1 MSTIKSP
8 ASPAGVFLFF
18 PRVRISFIKN
28 NLGAL
33 HGIFFMIKLNLRE
46 MKKLS
51 RILTAFICCAP
62 FGLAYGSTV
71 ATTSGSNLTAFNPS
85 TANNNQW
92 ATLSNG
98 RSDAVGKSAKAD
110 FGNCNSVVL
119 RCAQPKCGNGG
130 CADSN
135 VASSIVAGC
144 VKTNENCK
152 QYGDDLINFMTAQLV
167 ASANVKINQQNLAA
181 QQAAAAAASE
191 QSQQQMAAMQQQM
204 QQMQQQMQQQ
214 QAESAQQLQAAL
226 AAQQEQS
233 QKALEEMK
241 SAATNA
247 AMENEAGISA
257 YQQDAINRGVGLEVL
272 ERQKITGQIMT
283 EIEDAEVSIKAMKT
297 AMQNSFEYAHCDA
310 RGNSCEGPKRV
321 KKWRELARDF
331 IEPYDNSID
340 KIYNALETAQTV
352 GVDLSQIYMMLNDAC
367 NSWGQYMCPNIG
379 GNEETYIQYDVQETA
394 QKSAPK
400 VCPKSISGCYA
411 DCQARYAVMEAEKPA
426 SGGTFLI
433 TCNRNCEALAASQPC
448 RPCTLLKVLTDADSV
463 YEGWVNAETGTKDG
477 NTTVVACASGALD
490 GSKLF
495 ARRAKRKKGGN
506 LVDVEVLDMWLSQVE
521 PSAKPKNEGWW
532 GTDYCDGSGINE
544 TLLQKA
550 ALKKSVES
558 FGKDTALCRQM
569 RESTTN
575 PAHSQF
581 LSQTQKVDDV
591 DDCELIHPAY
601 AICDAHPYNVG
612 VESNSK
618 DGQNTNNCTSY
629 VKKTVPDVRIAIKQ
643 QGAETCE
650 KYKILFCEPNEKD
663 DGYDKEWFKIPKEP
677 SKSCAPF
684 KYVDKDSE
692 AYKIAQ
698 REYEDSLVNDDVRE
712 MLGLK
717 TTVISQQMY
726 KQYEYINATL
736 RRLKTQLQKAV
747 LTSTLEA
754 AGAKSE
760 DGSGSSAKS
769 LLGGGKNSDKTI
781 HLAGAEN
788 CTDVL
793 ERESQWR
800 CLQSNA
806 SLVKNTVDND
816 KKNSCLQLQ
825 DTLKYAQTIL
835 GSKNKV
841 AVGDKDACYEY
852 NKAKIGD
859 KSCKD
864 LDRDNIRQCA
874 SAITNAVIAEK
885 EEKEEKKN
893 QLRFITGG

>member
-1 MSTIKSP
+1 MQNADNKKPRQS
-8 ASPAGVFLFF
+8 GGCFF
-18 PRVRISFIKN
+18 GFPKGKISFIKN

-33 HGIFFMIKLNLRE
+33 HRIFFMIKLNLRE

-51 RILTAFICCAP
+51 RILTAFICCTP

-135 VASSIVAGC
+135 IASSIVAGC

-152 QYGDDLINFMTAQLV
+152 QYGDDLIDFMTAQLV

-241 SAATNA
+241 TAATNA

-257 YQQDAINRGVGLEVL
+257 YQQDAINRGIGLEVL

-297 AMQNSFEYAHCDA
+297 AMQNSFEYAHCDVH
-310 RGNSCEGPKRV
+310 GNNCEGPKRV

-340 KIYNALETAQTV
+340 KMYNALETAQTV

-367 NSWGQYMCPNIG
+367 NSWGQYMCPNMG
-379 GNEETYIQYDVQETA
+379 DNTDTYIVYNYNQNTS
-394 QKSAPK
+394 KSSPK
-400 VCPKSISGCYA
+400 VCLKS
-411 DCQARYAVMEAEKPA
+411 AEN
-426 SGGTFLI
+426 LQI
-433 TCNRNCEALAASQPC
+433 TCSVQCTEAPLKDPDEKCVNDCLLRYGCQ
-448 RPCTLLKVLTDADSV
+448 PCTLLKTLTDADSV

-495 ARRAKRKKGGN
+495 AGRARRKKGGN
-506 LVDVEVLDMWLSQVE
+506 LVDVEILDMWLSQVE
-521 PSAKPKNEGWW
+521 PSVNRQGGLSGK
-532 GTDYCDGSGINE
+532 DYCYNDNSQMW
-544 TLLQKA
+544 LQKA
-550 ALKKSVES
+550 ISKKSVAS
-558 FGKDTALCRQM
+558 TGVDGLCY
-569 RESTTN
+569 ELTSSGSAVTSVKN
-575 PAHSQF
+575 I
-581 LSQTQKVDDV
+581 
-591 DDCELIHPAY
+591 DDCGLINPAY
-601 AICDAHPYNVG
+601 AICDTHPYNAG
-612 VESNSK
+612 LDNASAER
-618 DGQNTNNCTSY
+618 DNNCTAFAKNIDSK
-629 VKKTVPDVRIAIKQ
+629 VDIAIKKSN
-643 QGAETCE
+643 GIDTC
-650 KYKILFCEPNEKD
+650 KNNYKILLCKDD
-663 DGYDKEWFKIPKEP
+663 DGYLRPDTDGQKCSLDPMSESGVKE
-677 SKSCAPF
+677 
-684 KYVDKDSE
+684 
-692 AYKIAQ
+692 AQ
-698 REYEDSLVNDDVRE
+698 AEYARDLVSDNVHE

-769 LLGGGKNSDKTI
+769 LLGGSGTGGNNDKKI
-781 HLAGAEN
+781 YLPGAEN
-788 CTDVL
+788 CGNNMDSKTGYK
-793 ERESQWR
+793 
-800 CLQSNA
+800 CLQNNIQIIISNA
-806 SLVKNTVDND
+806 RTNTTKARKQLDETLQWAKNWEVNTDDICD
-816 KKNSCLQLQ
+816 KKSSKDDIESC
-825 DTLKYAQTIL
+825 AQALNQRI
-835 GSKNKV
+835 
-841 AVGDKDACYEY
+841 A
-852 NKAKIGD
+852 KAK
-859 KSCKD
+859 
-864 LDRDNIRQCA
+864 R
-874 SAITNAVIAEK
+874 K
-885 EEKEEKKN
+885 EELEDRKYGAM
-893 QLRFITGG
+893 RYASDD

>member
-1 MSTIKSP
+1 MQNANNKKTRQS
-8 ASPAGVFLFF
+8 GGCFFVF
-18 PRVRISFIKN
+18 PKGKISFIKN

-51 RILTAFICCAP
+51 RILTAFICCTP

-241 SAATNA
+241 TAATNA

-257 YQQDAINRGVGLEVL
+257 YQQDAINRGIGLEVL

-379 GNEETYIQYDVQETA
+379 GDEETYIQYDVQETA

-400 VCPKSISGCYA
+400 VCPAGVDAQCRDTVCKGEKGDEYTKCYA
-411 DCQARYAVMEAEKPA
+411 ECIRTRCK
-426 SGGTFLI
+426 
-433 TCNRNCEALAASQPC
+433 
-448 RPCTLLKVLTDADSV
+448 PCTLLKVLTDADSV

-521 PSAKPKNEGWW
+521 PSAKPKNDGWW
-532 GTDYCDGSGINE
+532 GIDYCYSGTQEN
-544 TLLQKA
+544 LLQKSM
-550 ALKKSVES
+550 LRKSVNS
-558 FGKDTALCRQM
+558 TGSNGLCFSMTTQQPSHGVNIGSAVAL
-569 RESTTN
+569 N
-575 PAHSQF
+575 
-581 LSQTQKVDDV
+581 DIDN
-591 DDCELIHPAY
+591 CELINPAY
-601 AICDAHPYNVG
+601 AICDTHPYNAG
-612 VESNSK
+612 LESNSK
-618 DGQNTNNCTSY
+618 NAINDNNCTSY
-629 VKKTVPDVRIAIKQ
+629 VRDKKGIKEVYSAIKKTTANKCEDGYEIVFCKPDENSK
-643 QGAETCE
+643 
-650 KYKILFCEPNEKD
+650 KYKKPSTDYQKCTDDDMSDNEEKD
-663 DGYDKEWFKIPKEP
+663 AEKRWQE
-677 SKSCAPF
+677 
-684 KYVDKDSE
+684 
-692 AYKIAQ
+692 
-698 REYEDSLVNDDVRE
+698 SLVNDDVRE

-859 KSCKD
+859 KQCKD

-893 QLRFITGG
+893 QLRFVTGM

>member
-1 MSTIKSP
+1 
-8 ASPAGVFLFF
+8 
-18 PRVRISFIKN
+18 
-28 NLGAL
+28 
-33 HGIFFMIKLNLRE
+33 MIKLNLRE

-51 RILTAFICCAP
+51 RILTAFICCTP

-241 SAATNA
+241 TAATNA

-257 YQQDAINRGVGLEVL
+257 YQQDAINRGIGLEVL

-367 NSWGQYMCPNIG
+367 NSWGQYMCPNISG
-379 GNEETYIQYDVQETA
+379 QDTYIQYNFSETSG
-394 QKSAPK
+394 KGAPK
-400 VCPKSISGCYA
+400 VCVKSNAGAA
-411 DCQARYAVMEAEKPA
+411 DTENCVYRCSNNGPNVDGKTYEQCVQDCFYKPESCQ
-426 SGGTFLI
+426 
-433 TCNRNCEALAASQPC
+433 
-448 RPCTLLKVLTDADSV
+448 PCTLLKVLTDADSV

-521 PSAKPKNEGWW
+521 PSAKPKNDGWW
-532 GTDYCDGSGINE
+532 GTDYCDGSGNE

-569 RESTTN
+569 RETTTN

-581 LSQTQKVDDV
+581 LKQTQRVDDI

-618 DGQNTNNCTSY
+618 DGTNTNNCTNF
-629 VKKTVPDVRIAIKQ
+629 VKTEKKVSGVRIAIKQ

-650 KYKILFCEPNEKD
+650 KYKILFCEPSSKD
-663 DGYDKEWFKIPKEP
+663 DGYDKELFKIPTEP
-677 SKSCAPF
+677 SKNCVDF
-684 KYVDKDSE
+684 KYVDKDSDE
-692 AYKIAQ
+692 YKNAQ
-698 REYEDSLVNDDVRE
+698 AEYEASLVNDDVRE

-769 LLGGGKNSDKTI
+769 LLGGSGTGGNNDKKI
-781 HLAGAEN
+781 YLPGAEN
-788 CTDVL
+788 CGNNMDSKTGYK
-793 ERESQWR
+793 
-800 CLQSNA
+800 CLQNNIQIIISNA
-806 SLVKNTVDND
+806 RTNTTKARKQLDETLQWAKNWEVNTEGICD
-816 KKNSCLQLQ
+816 KKSSKDEIESC
-825 DTLKYAQTIL
+825 AQALNQRI
-835 GSKNKV
+835 
-841 AVGDKDACYEY
+841 A
-852 NKAKIGD
+852 KAKRNEE
-859 KSCKD
+859 
-864 LDRDNIRQCA
+864 LEDRKYGAMRYA
-874 SAITNAVIAEK
+874 SDD
-885 EEKEEKKN
+885 
-893 QLRFITGG
+893 